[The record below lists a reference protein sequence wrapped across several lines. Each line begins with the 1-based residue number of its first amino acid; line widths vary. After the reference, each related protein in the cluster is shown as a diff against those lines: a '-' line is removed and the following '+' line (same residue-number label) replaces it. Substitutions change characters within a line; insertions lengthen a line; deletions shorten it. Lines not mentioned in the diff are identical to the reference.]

1 MTTINNENQIEL
13 NPASSC
19 RSAVEIAM
27 VEMLVNLQK
36 RGWLAEELALALAD
50 ASEDLVMLIANK
62 KPRSH

>member
-1 MTTINNENQIEL
+1 MTTLSNEKQIEL
-13 NPASSC
+13 NPISSC